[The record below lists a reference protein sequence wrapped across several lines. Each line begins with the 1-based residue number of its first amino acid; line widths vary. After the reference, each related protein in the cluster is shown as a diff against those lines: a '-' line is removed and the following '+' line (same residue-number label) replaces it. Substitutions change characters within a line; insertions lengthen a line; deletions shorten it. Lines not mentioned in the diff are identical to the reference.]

1 MLMRSCNK
9 DRGNME
15 QEVKKTKI
23 KKLNTQQLF
32 GDGKEIL
39 IEHLGESYLL
49 SITKQKKLLLTKCKY
64 QFRL

>member
-1 MLMRSCNK
+1 
-9 DRGNME
+9 ME
-15 QEVKKTKI
+15 QEVKTTKI

-49 SITKQKKLLLTKCKY
+49 SITKQKKIIAD
-64 QFRL
+64 

>member
-1 MLMRSCNK
+1 
-9 DRGNME
+9 ME
-15 QEVKKTKI
+15 QEVKTTKI

-32 GDGKEIL
+32 GDSKEIL